1 MRARGGGRPDAT
13 TRHSMNAAV
22 RIFLMF
28 LRTSHASCLFY
39 SREGDACV
47 LLFLFQLP
55 FAFCVSLSFCVN
67 MHHKVWA
74 GAETCLHL

>member
-1 MRARGGGRPDAT
+1 MR
-13 TRHSMNAAV
+13 
-22 RIFLMF
+22 L
-28 LRTSHASCLFY
+28 
-39 SREGDACV
+39 ACSI
-47 LLFLFQLP
+47 LEKETP